1 MAQEGV
7 IRNFMVALG
16 FKTDNTGLGQMQD
29 AMKGVELKAVALKG
43 ALLAL
48 ATGAVIAVRQT
59 ASELD
64 KLYFSSQRIGASA
77 TNITAFGN
85 AITQMGG
92 NAESAIGTLETL
104 AEKVRNSPGYEGM
117 LNSLGVDT
125 KQANGDMR
133 DRVEVMKDL
142 SGVLAQMPAYQAN
155 AYAQSL
161 GIDQNTLLAMR
172 DGKFL
177 QNMEK
182 YQKIQEQLGMNDDLT
197 KSGNEFMTEYR
208 DLTMMT
214 KTGFQVVVMQAGKAL
229 IPILRLLNQL
239 LQSGIQAFS
248 QLNPQVK
255 DMLGVGLRFTM
266 VALAFSGVIRVF
278 GMLAR
283 FLPTIKNLI
292 WVLKALRLAFLSSP
306 LGIIL
311 ALGAALALLYD
322 DYKTWKEGGE
332 SLIDW
337 SKWSKDIDKGLA
349 ILGSIYDWV
358 SSFVSKVIDEF
369 GKLDPAIQA
378 VIGSI
383 SGLAIIGVL
392 IAKHGFGIKYFT
404 MAKKSALGLAK
415 VLRALF
421 KVFAFTPIGRA
432 IALIGLLITAI
443 GWLIK
448 DFNKWKSGADS
459 FLPWAKWSKSI
470 DKVMDKIRGF
480 LSLLGEFKDRTI
492 KFVQK
497 FLADP
502 MGAIK
507 DVLNGNTGDDKAP
520 SKPPEETSD
529 TVKAINETSRAIV
542 DGTKEMLGKGLD
554 ILGNVIFPSA
564 NASVV
569 APTTYNPNPEPK
581 ESAFDKATEAAKVIT
596 QKGVDAAVS
605 VGKLVDQ
612 TVRESLA
619 VQKTS
624 FSNNTLRL
632 SKQDIEDLIKVTST
646 EVVASLKGEAFTK
659 QTRGVV
665 DTILNRVASGK
676 WGSTVRDVANAKRQ
690 FTKITGPKFYK
701 TKSGKIIK
709 LNPYGSV
716 QNMPLKDINPKVQAA
731 VLSYLADREKGR
743 ESSVGGNLNYANPY
757 VSDKKNREAW
767 VDEFYDKALKSG
779 MVFGSGKNVH
789 GHGTTMDLVK
799 YIPKPFKI
807 SIHSITPKT
816 PNNSEFFAPNTVIKN
831 NAPPHG
837 NPEKSQLNSVNS
849 HPDLSTVTIHQE
861 FKTDMTINGA
871 REPVE
876 SANAIKR
883 QQENSLVIMARNAK
897 GLIT

>member
-29 AMKGVELKAVALKG
+29 AMKGIELKAVALKG
-43 ALLAL
+43 ALFAL
-48 ATGAVIAVRQT
+48 ATGAVVAVRQT

-92 NAESAIGTLETL
+92 NAESAIGTLESL

-142 SGVLAQMPAYQAN
+142 SVVLAQMPAYQAN

-177 QNMEK
+177 SNMEK

-248 QLNPQVK
+248 QLNPEIK
-255 DMLGVGLRFTM
+255 NMLGIGLRFTL
-266 VALAFSGVIRVF
+266 VALAFSGMIRVF
-278 GMLAR
+278 GLLGK

-292 WVLKALRLAFLSSP
+292 WLLKALRLAFLSSP
-306 LGIIL
+306 LGMIL
-311 ALGAALALLYD
+311 ALGTALALLYD
-322 DYKTWKEGGE
+322 DYKTWREGGK

-337 SKWSKDIDKGLA
+337 SKWSEDIDKGLA

-358 SSFVSKVIDEF
+358 SSLVSKVINEF
-369 GKLDPAIQA
+369 GRLDPAIQA
-378 VIGSI
+378 IIGSI

-404 MAKKSALGLAK
+404 MARKSALGLAK

-421 KVFAFTPIGRA
+421 KVFALTPIGRA
-432 IALIGLLITAI
+432 IALIGLLTTAI

-470 DKVMDKIRGF
+470 DRIMDKIRSF
-480 LSLLGEFKDRTI
+480 LNLLGDVKD
-492 KFVQK
+492 KVVNFVQK
-497 FLADP
+497 IISDP
-502 MGAIK
+502 VEAVNEVVDTAK
-507 DVLNGNTGDDKAP
+507 DTLKTKDSGEP
-520 SKPPEETSD
+520 SQP
-529 TVKAINETSRAIV
+529 VKTINEVSKNIV
-542 DGTKEMLGKGLD
+542 DGANNIVGKVLD
-554 ILGNVIFPSA
+554 VGTTTVTALA
-564 NASVV
+564 ESVR
-569 APTTYNPNPEPK
+569 A
-581 ESAFDKATEAAKVIT
+581 IT
-596 QKGVDAAVS
+596 QKGVEAVVN
-605 VGKLVDQ
+605 VGKSVDGAVKTTIQ
-612 TVRESLA
+612 ESNKLSNTIVKVLSVDGKKRVYQMADGATETRDNGTVAWRNNNPGNLKFEFKGSADKTVKSKRSREKALSDA
-619 VQKTS
+619 QK
-624 FSNNTLRL
+624 RY
-632 SKQDIEDLIKVTST
+632 Q
-646 EVVASLKGEAFTK
+646 
-659 QTRGVV
+659 GVV
-665 DTILNRVASGK
+665 DLDQWGNAIFATPELGASAKAQLLKRNFGNLTIPQMLKKYAKSDYSGK
-676 WGSTVRDVANAKRQ
+676 AN
-690 FTKITGPKFYK
+690 YK
-701 TKSGKIIK
+701 SYENIINSEAGRRGVSLTNKIISGLTK
-709 LNPYGSV
+709 EEFEALAMGMVIAEGLKKGSV
-716 QNMPLKDINPKVQAA
+716 QRTGGSNILPVSKNTN
-731 VLSYLADREKGR
+731 
-743 ESSVGGNLNYANPY
+743 ESNIQ
-757 VSDKKNREAW
+757 
-767 VDEFYDKALKSG
+767 
-779 MVFGSGKNVH
+779 
-789 GHGTTMDLVK
+789 T
-799 YIPKPFKI
+799 
-807 SIHSITPKT
+807 
-816 PNNSEFFAPNTVIKN
+816 FAPPTS
-831 NAPPHG
+831 
-837 NPEKSQLNSVNS
+837 NPNKEQVNQTNSSTKSSQ
-849 HPDLSTVTIHQE
+849 VTIHQE
-861 FKTDMTINGA
+861 YKTEMTINGA
-871 REPVE
+871 RDPQA
-876 SANAIKR
+876 SAQAVKRSHENANI
-883 QQENSLVIMARNAK
+883 IMARNAV
-897 GLIT
+897 GPVA

>member
-29 AMKGVELKAVALKG
+29 AMKGIELKAVALKG
-43 ALLAL
+43 ALFAL
-48 ATGAVIAVRQT
+48 ATGAVVAVRQT

-92 NAESAIGTLETL
+92 NAESAIGTLESL

-142 SGVLAQMPAYQAN
+142 SVVLAQMPAYQAN

-177 QNMEK
+177 SNMEK

-248 QLNPQVK
+248 QLNPEIK
-255 DMLGVGLRFTM
+255 NMLGIGLRFTL
-266 VALAFSGVIRVF
+266 VALAFSGMIRVF
-278 GMLAR
+278 GLLGK

-292 WVLKALRLAFLSSP
+292 WLLKALRLAFLSSP
-306 LGIIL
+306 LGMIL
-311 ALGAALALLYD
+311 ALGTALALLYD
-322 DYKTWKEGGE
+322 DYKTWREGGK

-337 SKWSKDIDKGLA
+337 SKWSEDIDKGLA

-358 SSFVSKVIDEF
+358 SSLVSKVINEF
-369 GKLDPAIQA
+369 GRLDPAIQA
-378 VIGSI
+378 IIGSI

-404 MAKKSALGLAK
+404 MARKSALGLAK

-421 KVFAFTPIGRA
+421 KVFALTPIGRA
-432 IALIGLLITAI
+432 IALIGLLTTAI

-470 DKVMDKIRGF
+470 DRIMDKIRSF
-480 LSLLGEFKDRTI
+480 LNLLGDVKD
-492 KFVQK
+492 KVVNFVQK
-497 FLADP
+497 IISDP
-502 MGAIK
+502 VEAVNEVVDSAK
-507 DVLNGNTGDDKAP
+507 DTLKTKDSGEP
-520 SKPPEETSD
+520 SQP
-529 TVKAINETSRAIV
+529 VKTINEVSKNIV
-542 DGTKEMLGKGLD
+542 DGVNNIVGKVLD
-554 ILGNVIFPSA
+554 VGTTTVTALA
-564 NASVV
+564 ESVR
-569 APTTYNPNPEPK
+569 A
-581 ESAFDKATEAAKVIT
+581 IT
-596 QKGVDAAVS
+596 QKGVEAVVN
-605 VGKLVDQ
+605 VGKSVDQ
-612 TVRESLA
+612 TVRESFAVGRPQIGKDKNSNRLA
-619 VQKTS
+619 VYNAFINAGFSKNQALALTAEVGRENEYNLNTMFGTHTDLGNAKTNLGF
-624 FSNNTLRL
+624 FSWQGARKKELVKFL
-632 SKQDIEDLIKVTST
+632 KDKGQIDS
-646 EVVASLKGEAFTK
+646 KGEIKREQKSLNAMAEFAKHEIETK
-659 QTRGVV
+659 KTY
-665 DTILNRVASGK
+665 S
-676 WGSTVRDVANAKRQ
+676 
-690 FTKITGPKFYK
+690 K
-701 TKSGKIIK
+701 TKKKFLSNKGIDPEKAAPILGKNYIVWAYGQDYVNKGKTKFDWRAHDQRRRKNLNAIK
-709 LNPYGSV
+709 KQVGNYDG
-716 QNMPLKDINPKVQAA
+716 KVQ
-731 VLSYLADREKGR
+731 
-743 ESSVGGNLNYANPY
+743 
-757 VSDKKNREAW
+757 
-767 VDEFYDKALKSG
+767 
-779 MVFGSGKNVH
+779 
-789 GHGTTMDLVK
+789 
-799 YIPKPFKI
+799 
-807 SIHSITPKT
+807 TPKT
-816 PNNSEFFAPNTVIKN
+816 SDALAKFAQNAKVPTINNVTPSV
-831 NAPPHG
+831 G
-837 NPEKSQLNSVNS
+837 NPDKSQVNNVNS
-849 HPDLSTVTIHQE
+849 KASNSNVTIHQE

-871 REPVE
+871 RDPVE
-876 SANAIKR
+876 SANAVKR
-883 QQENSLVIMARNAK
+883 QQENSMVIMARNAK
-897 GLIT
+897 GLVA